1 MFKIIGIETIPEYGM
16 MDFLNGLD
24 SYARPYEEWIEREK
38 QARYD
43 CVHRILKNNGN
54 HKPYLLFNNYS
65 INGGHCKRL
74 KNPMI
79 DEGFYK
85 VGDIQVSIS
94 AIVGRNGSGKSSLID
109 LMLRLLN
116 NMAYALKAGIDN
128 NFSYE
133 LHYAECV
140 YGRLYIEDEDGDIYI
155 IEQKDHHFLMAKNN
169 KLLFNYNNIADGDSE
184 PHWNQWNDFGIEDWD
199 KKNNEEKCKTLL
211 GKLFYTIIVNYAA
224 YAYNINDYE
233 AEWSDHDERTTVGRY
248 KLLTKEEAKT
258 QEEENQQV
266 YLKGRESDEEKCW
279 IGALFHKNDAYQ
291 TPIVINPFR
300 TRGNVDYNREKG
312 LLNERIYLLLMKNMQ
327 VVTALLDGK
336 KPYKFEFVSE
346 QQYLPL
352 EGQKSIFF
360 CKNVFD
366 ALNDLDAFRAKI
378 DVKGDVVAYSTGEPE
393 PEKMGQMVEKCASN
407 IIDCWERCL
416 RFRLVPDIHALTVK
430 DDSDEIAALNYVVYK
445 TIKSTY
451 YYSKY
456 RRFQNKVIAG
466 EGLEELVMTMY
477 CDTTHVTLK
486 LRRALAF
493 LIFGGYGANH
503 LVDGNQRVNEKKI
516 ADYQLMVANSLA
528 NQKKMVMQLKEERP
542 ARHAFS
548 DKAFKDLR
556 LKKRGKW
563 IEEELMPTP
572 SLKVSLIMHQKNGDD
587 ISFDTLSSGEKQI
600 IYTLGT
606 AVYQL
611 HHLNSADDS
620 KIQYKNV
627 NLILDEVELYFHP
640 SYQQGLVK
648 RLLDVIESLG
658 LNVIRNIN
666 IIFATH
672 SPFILS
678 DVPKDNILY
687 LKKGIGCSEEVEVN
701 PLGANINDVLHQ
713 SFFLD
718 KGFMGDY
725 IKERLENLI
734 NYMTNP
740 NRQKDDFWDTHA
752 EKLILAI
759 GDPFLRD
766 QLTDMYMNMRF
777 GKHLDAKKD
786 WLRNKLE
793 ELD

>member
-24 SYARPYEEWIEREK
+24 SYARPYEKWIEQEK
-38 QARYD
+38 QARFD

-65 INGGHCKRL
+65 INSGHCKRL
-74 KNPMI
+74 KDPMI
-79 DEGFYK
+79 DDGFYK
-85 VGDIQVSIS
+85 IGDIQVSIS

-116 NMAYALKAGIDN
+116 NMAFALKAGIDN

-133 LHYAECV
+133 LQYAECV
-140 YGRLYIEDEDGDIYI
+140 YGRLYIEDEEGDIYM
-155 IEQKDHHFLMAKNN
+155 IEQKDHQLSMAKND
-169 KLLFNYNNIADGDSE
+169 KWLFHYNNIGDRDSE
-184 PHWNQWNDFGIEDWD
+184 PHWNQWPDYDIEDWD

-233 AEWSDHDERTTVGRY
+233 AEWSDHDERTSVGRY
-248 KLLTKEEAKT
+248 KLLTKEEAKA
-258 QEEENQQV
+258 QEEESQQV

-312 LLNERIYLLLMKNMQ
+312 LLNERIYLLLMKNKEA
-327 VVTALLDGK
+327 VTALLDGK
-336 KPYKFEFVSE
+336 EPYKFEFVSE

-366 ALNDLDAFRAKI
+366 ALNDLDAFRAKM
-378 DVKGDVVAYSTGEPE
+378 DRKGNVVAYLTGEPE
-393 PEKMGQMVEKCASN
+393 QEKMARQVEKCASN
-407 IIDCWERCL
+407 IIDSWERCL
-416 RFRLVPDIHALTVK
+416 RFKLASDIHALTVK
-430 DDSDEIAALNYVVYK
+430 EHSDEIAALNYVVYK

-456 RRFQNKVIAG
+456 RRFQNRVIAG

-486 LRRALAF
+486 LRRALAY

-503 LVDGNQRVNEKKI
+503 LVDGNQRVNEKLLE
-516 ADYQLMVANSLA
+516 DYQATVAKSLA
-528 NQKKMVMQLKEERP
+528 DQQKIIMQLMEERP
-542 ARHAFS
+542 VKHAFR
-548 DKAFKDLR
+548 DQEFKGLR

-572 SLKVSLIMHQKNGDD
+572 SLKVSLVMHQKGGDD

-640 SYQQGLVK
+640 SLQQGLVK

-658 LNVIRNIN
+658 LNVIKHIN

-678 DVPKDNILY
+678 DIPKENILY
-687 LKKGIGCSEEVEVN
+687 LKKGIGCSEDVKVN

-725 IKERLENLI
+725 IKECLENLI
-734 NYMTNP
+734 NYMTHSE
-740 NRQKDDFWDTHA
+740 RQNDEFWKSHA

-777 GKHLDAKKD
+777 GKDVGSKKE
-786 WLRNKLE
+786 WLKKKLE

>member
-16 MDFLNGLD
+16 MSFLDGLD
-24 SYARPYEEWIEREK
+24 SYARPYEKWIEQEK
-38 QARYD
+38 QTRFD
-43 CVHRILKNNGN
+43 SVHRILKNNGT

-65 INGGHCKRL
+65 INSGHCKRL
-74 KNPMI
+74 KEPMV
-79 DEGFYK
+79 DEGFYRI
-85 VGDIQVSIS
+85 GDIQVSIS

-109 LMLRLLN
+109 MMLRLLN
-116 NMAYALKAGIDN
+116 NMAFALKAGIDN

-140 YGRLYIEDEDGDIYI
+140 YGRLYMEDEECNIYM
-155 IEQKDHHFLMAKNN
+155 IEQKDHQLSMSKNGEWI
-169 KLLFNYNNIADGDSE
+169 FHYNNIADGDGE
-184 PHWNQWNDFGIEDWD
+184 PHWNQWNDFEIKDWD
-199 KKNNEEKCKTLL
+199 KKYNEEKCKILL

-266 YLKGRESDEEKCW
+266 FLKGRESDEEKCW

-291 TPIVINPFR
+291 TPIVLNPFR

-312 LLNERIYLLLMKNMQ
+312 LLNERIYLLLMKNKE

-336 KPYKFEFVSE
+336 EPYKFEFVSE

-352 EGQKSIFF
+352 EGQRSIFF

-366 ALNDLDAFRAKI
+366 ALNELNAFRAKL
-378 DVKGDVVAYSTGEPE
+378 DKDGNVVAYSTSEPE
-393 PEKMGQMVEKCASN
+393 QEKMALLVEKCAGN

-416 RFRLVPDIHALTVK
+416 GFMLASDIRALTVK
-430 DDSDEIAALNYVVYK
+430 EHSDEIAALNYVAYK
-445 TIKSTY
+445 TIKATY

-456 RRFQNKVIAG
+456 RGFQNKVIAG
-466 EGLEELVMTMY
+466 ENLEELVMTMY

-486 LRRALAF
+486 LRRALAY
-493 LIFGGYGANH
+493 LIFRGYGANY
-503 LVDGNQRVNEKKI
+503 LVDGNKRVNEKTLEE
-516 ADYQLMVANSLA
+516 YQKMVAKTLA
-528 NQKKMVMQLKEERP
+528 NQQKIIIKLKEERP
-542 ARHAFS
+542 AKYAFS
-548 DKAFKDLR
+548 DKAFKDLG
-556 LKKRGKW
+556 LIKRGKW

-611 HHLNSADDS
+611 HHLNSADGS

-658 LNVIRNIN
+658 LKVIKNIN

-678 DVPKDNILY
+678 DIPKENILY
-687 LKKGIGCSEEVEVN
+687 LKKGIGCSDEVEVN

-725 IKERLENLI
+725 IKKRLEELI
-734 NYMTNP
+734 SYMNNP
-740 NRQKDDFWDTHA
+740 GQQDDDFWKTHA

-766 QLTDMYMNMRF
+766 QLTDLYMNMRF
-777 GKHLDAKKD
+777 GKNIGAKKD
-786 WLRNKLE
+786 WLRKKLE